1 MTEEKITEEERAK
14 WLHIKDLE
22 AELDYYHLYEPKERA
37 SIHKLEDEI
46 DDCYEEL
53 EFPKKLPA
61 EPVGNPLI
69 KLKKLLNDD

>member
-1 MTEEKITEEERAK
+1 MNKEEKDK

-22 AELDYYHLYEPKERA
+22 AELDYYGLYEPDDRA

-53 EFPKKLPA
+53 GFPKKLPA
-61 EPVGNPLI
+61 EPVGNPLE
-69 KLKKLLNDD
+69 KLKKILNDD